1 MQKIKKTKLK
11 HILYVALVVLM
22 AGWVVFR
29 FAAVASENARYVFN
43 AARVAADSGAPI
55 QTLDVATQSGT
66 LYLPLSVQNNRAYVS
81 GDVAANLK
89 AGQRIGNG
97 QIVSVSRK
105 LDLDTGR
112 FVVRT
117 SGVSDG
123 LQFAQF
129 TTTGHFIP
137 LYAINNGTVM
147 VAQDGIAVSRD
158 ITVARQDAENAYVTS
173 GLNDGDVI
181 ILSSVSAGTKVRVIE

>member
-97 QIVSVSRK
+97 QIVSVSRN

-147 VAQDGIAVSRD
+147 VAQDGVAVSRD

-173 GLNDGDVI
+173 GLNDGDVV

>member
-55 QTLDVATQSGT
+55 QTLDVATKSGT

-105 LDLDTGR
+105 YL
-112 FVVRT
+112 
-117 SGVSDG
+117 
-123 LQFAQF
+123 
-129 TTTGHFIP
+129 
-137 LYAINNGTVM
+137 
-147 VAQDGIAVSRD
+147 
-158 ITVARQDAENAYVTS
+158 E
-173 GLNDGDVI
+173 
-181 ILSSVSAGTKVRVIE
+181 

>member
-147 VAQDGIAVSRD
+147 VAQDGVAVSRD
-158 ITVARQDAENAYVTS
+158 ITVARQDAENAYVSS
-173 GLNDGDVI
+173 GLNDGDVV

>member
-55 QTLDVATQSGT
+55 QTLDVATKSGT

-89 AGQRIGNG
+89 AGQRIGDG

-147 VAQDGIAVSRD
+147 VAQDGVAVSRD
-158 ITVARQDAENAYVTS
+158 ITVARQDAENAYVLS
-173 GLNDGDVI
+173 GLNDGDVV
-181 ILSSVSAGTKVRVIE
+181 ILSSVSAGTKVRVVE

>member
-55 QTLDVATQSGT
+55 QTLDVATQSST

-147 VAQDGIAVSRD
+147 VAQDGVAVSRD
-158 ITVARQDAENAYVTS
+158 ITVARQDAENAYVSS
-173 GLNDGDVI
+173 GLNDGDVV
-181 ILSSVSAGTKVRVIE
+181 ILSSVSAGTKVRVVE

>member
-55 QTLDVATQSGT
+55 QTLDVATKSGT

-89 AGQRIGNG
+89 AGQRIGDG

-147 VAQDGIAVSRD
+147 VAQDGVAVSRD
-158 ITVARQDAENAYVTS
+158 ITVARQDAENAYVSS
-173 GLNDGDVI
+173 GLNDGDVV
-181 ILSSVSAGTKVRVIE
+181 ILSSVSAGTKVRVVE

>member
-55 QTLDVATQSGT
+55 QTLDVATRSGT

-158 ITVARQDAENAYVTS
+158 ITVARQDAENAYVSS
-173 GLNDGDVI
+173 GLNDGDVV
-181 ILSSVSAGTKVRVIE
+181 ILSSVSAGTKVRVVE

>member
-55 QTLDVATQSGT
+55 QTLDVATKSGT

-97 QIVSVSRK
+97 QIVSVSRN

-147 VAQDGIAVSRD
+147 VAQDGVAVSRD

-173 GLNDGDVI
+173 GLNDGDVV

>member
-55 QTLDVATQSGT
+55 QTLDVATKSGT

-147 VAQDGIAVSRD
+147 VAQDGVAVSRD
-158 ITVARQDAENAYVTS
+158 ITVARQDAENAYVSS
-173 GLNDGDVI
+173 GLNDGDVV
-181 ILSSVSAGTKVRVIE
+181 ILSSVSAGTKVRVVE